1 MIRKG
6 FTLIELLVVIVIISI
21 LITLALPNYLKAR
34 DKAKE
39 AQLKA
44 GGHII
49 QMALERYSVDFNGSY
64 PLVVAGGDPYF
75 NWLSMDLYFQDI
87 CTGAPTAGLTSPFA
101 DHYHIGDTRPFQQH
115 DGCTDREWCIGDGDV
130 TIGSQVPGV
139 SPGLANKRVCMDP
152 LLLYNYLSQYPENP
166 FVKKTNSVYGANGP
180 YPWYTMAWGGKFG
193 NLMWDHGRVHGE
205 YPVIDLWFG
214 VDPSNHRVR
223 FGAPALDLPGNFYYH
238 PLFCDAIPVAT
249 HLRALVDYN
258 GLDATNSSEA
268 RQIMSHEVCGYILA
282 ITGSTDTRGLDAN
295 HVAAGDAYAWGFGD
309 TGCQPSGYFSH
320 EPDPI
325 ASIRTGSG
333 VNAFCS
339 GWTSPT
345 SFSPYAVE
353 AGDETG
359 PAGSG
364 PDGIPDYY
372 ISILFGGL
380 DRAPKQLTGTKRE

>member
-1 MIRKG
+1 KG

-21 LITLALPNYLKAR
+21 LITLALPNYMKAR

-49 QMALERYSVDFNGSY
+49 QTALERYSVDFNGSF
-64 PLVVAGGDPYF
+64 PLVLGGGDPYF
-75 NWLSMDLYFQDI
+75 NYLSMDLFFSNI
-87 CTGAPTAGLTSPFA
+87 CGSNPMGLTSAFA
-101 DHYHIGDTRPFQQH
+101 DHYHRDDTRTFQQH
-115 DGCTDREWCIGDGDV
+115 DGCTDREWCIGNGDV
-130 TIGSQVPGV
+130 TIGSQIPGLT
-139 SPGLANKRVCMDP
+139 PGLANKRICMDP
-152 LLLYNYLSQYPENP
+152 LLLYNYLTQYPENP
-166 FVKKTNSVYGANGP
+166 FIRKGAASSTYGSASP
-180 YPWYTMAWGGKFG
+180 YPWYTMAWGGRYG
-193 NLMWDHGRVHGE
+193 NLMWDLGRAHGE

-214 VDPSNHRVR
+214 VDPSNHRVKY
-223 FGAPALDLPGNFYYH
+223 GAPALDLPGNFYYH

-249 HLRALVDYN
+249 HLRALVDWN

-268 RQIMSHEVCGYILA
+268 RAIFSHEVCGYVLTIA
-282 ITGSTDTRGLDAN
+282 GSTDTRGYDAN
-295 HVAAGDAYAWGFGD
+295 HIAAADAYAWAFGD
-309 TGCQPSGYFSH
+309 TGCQPSGYFSA

-325 ASIRTGSG
+325 AGLRFGSG
-333 VNAFCS
+333 VNAFCT
-339 GWTSPT
+339 GYTSTT

-372 ISILFGGL
+372 ITILYGGL
-380 DRAPKQLTGTKRE
+380 DRAPRSATGGRRE